1 MDVTQFVQLI
11 ANVGFPI
18 ACCIALFVVM
28 QKNNSAH
35 KEEMIKMTE
44 ALNNNTKAIEG
55 LKDELRSQR

>member
-1 MDVTQFVQLI
+1 MDVSQFVQLI

-28 QKNNSAH
+28 QKNTNAH
-35 KEEMIKMTE
+35 KEEMLKMTE

-55 LKDELRSQR
+55 LKDELRK

>member
-18 ACCIALFVVM
+18 ACCIAMFILM
-28 QKNNSAH
+28 QNNNKAH
-35 KEEMIKMTE
+35 KEEMIKMTD

-55 LKDELRSQR
+55 LKDELRSKR